1 MCIADGTKWVTD
13 KDVTRT
19 TGFLWWKTTTK
30 TREFVKTKG
39 PDYGDVCRVVDV
51 RGDSFLRL
59 RGWEEFGYYAPQNF
73 RPIDDLHEQLERIEK
88 EGAPA
93 ELHEAHAF
101 QLLNKCTD

>member
-1 MCIADGTKWVTD
+1 MPSIMSDY
-13 KDVTRT
+13 TRCSC
-19 TGFLWWKTTTK
+19 GFRYQSGRLWW
-30 TREFVKTKG
+30 
-39 PDYGDVCRVVDV
+39 V
-51 RGDSFLRL
+51 RASR
-59 RGWEEFGYYAPQNF
+59 F